1 MTKWK
6 RLSFC
11 VVCFLG
17 FSSAESFAL
26 SAITAKVIQG
36 SSPRFMSEMENNIE
50 SNKEFKY
57 FGISYDGR
65 SYFSTAE
72 LNNVL
77 GTTSIAS
84 KTPADLNLSAVIGQ
98 PNGNEVFD
106 IDGDGDII
114 LSADSANPLTL
125 AWYYEDANNNEVKL
139 TPAQTSTVF
148 SALLSSGIYPYIKI
162 SGPVTLNTRYGI
174 PDFQSYPDNNIA
186 ISKIPYRNFNIAI
199 DGEAIKYASP
209 NMYLSDHEYSY
220 RDKTIF
226 DYTPTTLNGFVAQN
240 DYLHNFPSTGANNL
254 YFYLVTDG
262 IDNSL
267 NTTNWIVKTSN
278 IDDNSPSAI
287 TATVTKSIAPG
298 IAGFKAYNNKNMV
311 LVTLKGPDS
320 SAKTRTQATAP
331 TANLPVDI
339 ELTVTTKQK
348 VKLSYKF
355 RINKWFVNRG
365 NITGTL
371 SKQQEWCDNLGD
383 YKLAEARD
391 LSNARLLNFV
401 ESGRNTFNFYKR
413 SVGEGFLSEWGA
425 LSHYSGAKF
434 YNATYAWSNTV
445 VPSNIPSN
453 GDNFIYVNMN
463 DGVLHH
469 ILTNP
474 NLLHYAICVTE

>member
-1 MTKWK
+1 MTKWHWV
-6 RLSFC
+6 SFC
-11 VVCFLG
+11 MACFVG

-36 SSPRFMSEMENNIE
+36 NSPRFVSEIENDIE

-57 FGISYDGR
+57 FGVSYDGR

-84 KTPADLNLSAVIGQ
+84 KTPADLNLSAVFEQ
-98 PNGNEVFD
+98 PRANEVID
-106 IDGDGDII
+106 VDGDGDII

-148 SALLSSGIYPYIKI
+148 SALLSSGIYPYVKV

-174 PDFQSYPDNNIA
+174 PDSQSYPDNNIA
-186 ISKIPYRNFNIAI
+186 ISKTPYRNFNIAI

-209 NMYLSDHEYSY
+209 NMHFSDHDYSY

-226 DYTPTTLNGFVAQN
+226 DYTPATLNGFVAQN
-240 DYLHNFPSTGANNL
+240 DYLRNFPSTGANNL

-267 NTTNWIVKTSN
+267 NTTNWTVRTSN
-278 IDDNSPSAI
+278 IDDSSPSAI
-287 TATVTKSIAPG
+287 TATVTKSTAPG
-298 IAGFKAYNNKNMV
+298 TTGFKAYNNKNMV

-365 NITGTL
+365 SIVAAL
-371 SKQQEWCDNLGD
+371 REQREWCDKLGD

-391 LSNARLLNFV
+391 LSNARLLNFI

-413 SVGEGFLSEWGA
+413 YVGEGFLSEWGP
-425 LSHYSGAKF
+425 LTHYSGAKF

-445 VPSNIPSN
+445 VPSN

-463 DGVLHH
+463 DGALHH
-469 ILTNP
+469 ILTHQ

>member
-57 FGISYDGR
+57 FGVSYDGR

-84 KTPADLNLSAVIGQ
+84 KTPADLNLSAVLEQ
-98 PNGNEVFD
+98 PRANEVID
-106 IDGDGDII
+106 VDGDGDII
-114 LSADSANPLTL
+114 LSEDSANPLTL

-148 SALLSSGIYPYIKI
+148 SALLSSGIYPYVKV

-209 NMYLSDHEYSY
+209 NMYFSEHEYSY
-220 RDKTIF
+220 KDKTIF
-226 DYTPTTLNGFVAQN
+226 DYMTQNGFLPQN
-240 DYLHNFPSTGANNL
+240 DYLRNFPSTGANNL

-267 NTTNWIVKTSN
+267 NTTNWTVRTSN
-278 IDDNSPSAI
+278 IDDSSPSAI

-365 NITGTL
+365 SIVAAL
-371 SKQQEWCDNLGD
+371 REQREWCDKLGD

-391 LSNARLLNFV
+391 LSNARLLNFI

-413 SVGEGFLSEWGA
+413 SVGEGFLSEWGS

-434 YNATYAWSNTV
+434 YNATYVWTNTV
-445 VPSNIPSN
+445 VPYKLNNVDHI
-453 GDNFIYVNMN
+453 IHVNMN
-463 DGVLHH
+463 DGALLGVPY
-469 ILTNP
+469 NP
-474 NLLHYAICVTE
+474 NAAVPSYYGICVTE